1 METRFYVSEPG
12 DCDHL
17 NDKSRKMLA
26 LYRHALRDADFQ
38 PDEVESIR
46 DILKDCGPATEIM
59 GKRILREFLINSIP
73 TWNPESIEAFEASAM
88 VGKLN
93 QEIEKWDQELE
104 ELSLDD
110 AETEQE
116 KLAWFAEEY
125 AEEIADAMQHL
136 KDDLDTIVENN
147 PDLVDA
153 KILPCLV
160 KTTDAEGISSHQ
172 EFALRLFVQPEDP
185 WVTLTIDD
193 LEHMLS
199 VLRKYKPVETD
210 GQGKF

>member
-38 PDEVESIR
+38 PEEVESIR

-93 QEIEKWDQELE
+93 QEIEKWDHELE

-110 AETEQE
+110 EETEDE
-116 KLAWFAEEY
+116 KRAWFFEEY
-125 AEEIADAMQHL
+125 TEEIGAIAAIRL
-136 KDDLDTIVENN
+136 KEDLETMVLNN
-147 PDLVDA
+147 PSLGKVEVV
-153 KILPCLV
+153 PCSV
-160 KTTDAEGISSHQ
+160 KTTDSDGVSHDK
-172 EFALRLFVQPEDP
+172 EFALKITPLSGEP
-185 WVTLTIDD
+185 VTLTIDD
-193 LEHMLS
+193 LDLMLA
-199 VLRKYKPVETD
+199 VLSDYKPVED
-210 GQGKF
+210 GQGEF